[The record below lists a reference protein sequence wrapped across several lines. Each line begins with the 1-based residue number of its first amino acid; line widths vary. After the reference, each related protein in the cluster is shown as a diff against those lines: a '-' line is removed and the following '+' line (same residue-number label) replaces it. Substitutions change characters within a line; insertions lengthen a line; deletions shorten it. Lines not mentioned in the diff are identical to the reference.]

1 MLLYTAISSPI
12 NLRQPHYTSTSSA
25 YLLGIATLLSAQS
38 LLTLPGPQLFTT
50 NPPNSA
56 YKAKALVKPSIS
68 GNTDIRTAA
77 EDLGTTLVSVETDAE
92 ATEIAQAEVTIPIEA
107 VSIEA
112 VPTEEIVFYD
122 GENNSNA
129 TFDDSSNVAYMTLTD
144 SATVSLA
151 GGSVSHATLSA
162 ASTVAMTSSSH
173 ISHIDLMGNSALKI
187 SDEAEV
193 ARVTLHNFSTVE
205 VAEDSQISHLN
216 LTDRTEGKISGG
228 TFGFITLEDES
239 EAHLWDVD
247 INGGSFVTPGVFI
260 SGGAVT
266 IEAGTALHVYGRSL
280 NFSDGKV
287 SGTWTDETPFE
298 FALVMVNEAE
308 DGFAKIPRS
317 LPNEVTFHEVEATE
331 ENATEENVTEE
342 IGADIDVI

>member
-12 NLRQPHYTSTSSA
+12 ILRQPHYTSTSSA

-50 NPPNSA
+50 NTPNSA
-56 YKAKALVKPSIS
+56 FKAKALVNPSTS
-68 GNTDIRTAA
+68 GNTDIRTAS
-77 EDLGTTLVSVETDAE
+77 EDLGTTLVSVETDTD

-107 VSIEA
+107 VPA
-112 VPTEEIVFYD
+112 KEIVFYD

-151 GGSVSHATLSA
+151 GGSVSHATLSD
-162 ASTVAMTSSSH
+162 ASAVAMTSSSH

-247 INGGSFVTPGVFI
+247 INGSSFVTPGVFI

-298 FALVMVNEAE
+298 FALVMVNEAK

-317 LPNEVTFHEVEATE
+317 LPNEVTFHEVKATE
-331 ENATEENVTEE
+331 ENVTEENVTEE